1 MRWRDSS
8 ERRRK
13 IAMQCWSKSRFGF
26 SNSLRCIAPKIDRLL
41 AVTIKAFEV
50 DFKGI
55 ITYTHLL
62 YIGSSVASHKD
73 ACLGTEDCVFESPW
87 HLGVFVRCNGSSCRC
102 SWCIQPSILGS
113 CSPGCLHAS
122 LGSLL
127 GGCVQQVYH
136 LAPGVVRLIKDPT
149 PDYHLVY
156 K

>member
-1 MRWRDSS
+1 MINLIPKFIEKGAAWHRTKTLARAPQIVCSTPPSAAQRFFMR
-8 ERRRK
+8 
-13 IAMQCWSKSRFGF
+13 
-26 SNSLRCIAPKIDRLL
+26 
-41 AVTIKAFEV
+41 
-50 DFKGI
+50 
-55 ITYTHLL
+55 Y
-62 YIGSSVASHKD
+62 
-73 ACLGTEDCVFESPW
+73 
-87 HLGVFVRCNGSSCRC
+87 SC
-102 SWCIQPSILGS
+102 CIQPSVFGS

>member
-1 MRWRDSS
+1 MTPK
-8 ERRRK
+8 RK
-13 IAMQCWSKSRFGF
+13 KCDGYVARYSYLLLRAPNVNVLYLSRKCIIYYYIKLTMYNREQRGIAQR
-26 SNSLRCIAPKIDRLL
+26 RLL
-41 AVTIKAFEV
+41 GDRRLCVRIPLAPRCLCAVQRF
-50 DFKGI
+50 F
-55 ITYTHLL
+55 L
-62 YIGSSVASHKD
+62 
-73 ACLGTEDCVFESPW
+73 
-87 HLGVFVRCNGSSCRC
+87 RC
-102 SWCIQPSILGS
+102 SWCIQPSIFGS